1 MTRNQKASND
11 DLQRLVREAVE
22 QAVKAA
28 LEEPIREMKAIVED
42 LKKELEDVK
51 LINKQQGD
59 EIATLKLAVNDLQ
72 QGKRIKYLRVFGIG
86 ITEAEVKESGA
97 EEAIC
102 KKVYD
107 KLLVPVL
114 QGALG
119 KGFIRDIP
127 TLWNTLSC
135 GYMSGK
141 EHVDDNGR
149 TIPPPLVVKF
159 NNKETRDAVLRC
171 KKEYLPTPSTAERAG
186 GIKRFSLVEDLTRP
200 THQLFRN
207 LVADERVGAVWTVDG
222 RIRFTLSGD
231 KANKIFK
238 APSPFTSVDELLKK
252 K

>member
-11 DLQRLVREAVE
+11 DLQRLVQEAVE

-72 QGKRIKYLRVFGIG
+72 QGKRIKYLRVFGVG
-86 ITEAEVKESGA
+86 ITEAEVKENGA

-119 KGFIRDIP
+119 KG
-127 TLWNTLSC
+127 
-135 GYMSGK
+135 
-141 EHVDDNGR
+141 
-149 TIPPPLVVKF
+149 
-159 NNKETRDAVLRC
+159 
-171 KKEYLPTPSTAERAG
+171 
-186 GIKRFSLVEDLTRP
+186 
-200 THQLFRN
+200 
-207 LVADERVGAVWTVDG
+207 
-222 RIRFTLSGD
+222 
-231 KANKIFK
+231 
-238 APSPFTSVDELLKK
+238 
-252 K
+252 

>member
-1 MTRNQKASND
+1 MTRNRKASND

-86 ITEAEVKESGA
+86 VTEAEVKENGA

-119 KGFIRDIP
+119 KGYIREIP
-127 TLWNTLSC
+127 MLWNTLSC

-141 EHVDDNGR
+141 EHVDDSGR
-149 TIPPPLVVKF
+149 TIPPPGGQLQQQGDQGRCPQMQEGVSPYTFYGGEGGQNQEILVGGGPYQ
-159 NNKETRDAVLRC
+159 AHS
-171 KKEYLPTPSTAERAG
+171 PTVPEPSG
-186 GIKRFSLVEDLTRP
+186 
-200 THQLFRN
+200 
-207 LVADERVGAVWTVDG
+207 
-222 RIRFTLSGD
+222 
-231 KANKIFK
+231 
-238 APSPFTSVDELLKK
+238 
-252 K
+252 